1 MWRKSGISE
10 KIGVQQQEIVWQ
22 CSGPEGRAEDGGM
35 ERFGQHGRDESG
47 KLKGWQL

>member
-22 CSGPEGRAEDGGM
+22 RSGPEGRVEDGGM
-35 ERFGQHGRDESG
+35 ERLGQHNGDESG
-47 KLKGWQL
+47 KLKEWQL